1 MKKIIATLGPSTKNE
16 NVLRRLNDCDIEYV
30 RINLSHTP
38 LEKIKSELEFY
49 QKRLNFPIVIDTEGS
64 QVRTGDL
71 KTKNIVVSNSSKVR
85 VYANEIKCSNK
96 EIYLRPPEAVLQL
109 EVGDLI
115 FIDFDSALLKV
126 DDVSTLSSDGYVT
139 CTALNSGVVGNNK
152 AVTIPNQKESLPPL
166 STKDIYAIKIAKD
179 LDVNLV
185 NLSFADKKEDI
196 QAVKDLNSDAF
207 VISKVETK
215 LGLINIEEIVNV
227 SDAIL
232 IDRGDLSREVAI
244 EKIAFAQKEIIKV
257 SKAKNTPV
265 FVATNFLDTMMT
277 SRKPSRAEV
286 NDIMN
291 TLIDGADGLVLAA
304 ETAVG
309 KHPVESVNF
318 LESMFIEFEKQKDRK
333 INFSNIH
340 SGNYLVEPVG
350 ERELN
355 ENIGDFKLVSETKL
369 LDTISVSEEVAMDAE
384 SIALG
389 IYSPIEGFLNSQD
402 FWSVLEEYKLNNGV
416 IWSMPICLQRNSLRT
431 NENNPIEIGMK
442 LILKENN
449 LNIAQIEVSEI
460 YTPDL
465 EKASELFFG
474 TSDKSHPG
482 VSKFK
487 KNGKHFIAGKITLI
501 HRRIN
506 PHKKYEITP
515 TQSRMIFENR
525 GWKKIVAF
533 HSRNPIHRSHEFIQM
548 EAIKRINA
556 DGLFAHPVIGKK
568 KEGDFTANSIIRSYE
583 IMLQEFY
590 DHNKVFFGVFPTYS
604 RYAGPREAL
613 FTALCRQNY
622 GCSHFIIGRDHTGV
636 GDFYRKNASQEIFE
650 RFPEIGIN
658 VVCFDNAVYIPKQK
672 KYAFENECKNIE
684 YNKLSGT
691 RIRDL
696 IKEGKHPESWLM
708 RPEISSKLIERME
721 AGENIFTGKESS
733 NISKGQVIW
742 FSGLSGSGKST
753 LANALK
759 EKLKEDGKSVCI
771 VDGDHVRNSRQ
782 KKLGFTR
789 EDILANNKEIITIA
803 KNKVKD
809 FDYILI
815 PVIAPLS
822 EVRELARKE
831 LGEALKLVYVDAS
844 LAECEK
850 RDTKGLYAKAK
861 AGVINNLC
869 GFSSANPYEKPANPD
884 ITINTE
890 KEEIQVSVSRIFS
903 LLS

>member
-1 MKKIIATLGPSTKNE
+1 MKKIITTLGPSTKDE
-16 NVLRRLNDCDIEYV
+16 NVLKRLNDCNIEYV

-49 QKRLNFPIVIDTEGS
+49 SKELNFPIVIDTEGS

-71 KTKNIVVSNSSKVR
+71 KSKNIVVNNASKVR
-85 VYANEIKCSNK
+85 VYANEITCSSK

-109 EVGDLI
+109 DVGDLI

-126 DDVSTLSSDGYVT
+126 DDVTTLKSDGYVT
-139 CTALNSGVVGNNK
+139 CTALNSGVIGNNK
-152 AVTIPNQKESLPPL
+152 AVTIPNQKEALPPL
-166 STKDIYAIKIAKD
+166 STKDIYAIKVAKD
-179 LDVNLV
+179 FGVNHV

-196 QAVKDLNSDAF
+196 QAVKDLNNNAY

-215 LGLINIEEIVNV
+215 LGLINLKEIVAV

-257 SKAKNTPV
+257 SKENNTPV

-309 KHPVESVNF
+309 NHPVESVNF
-318 LESMFIEFEKQKDRK
+318 LESMFIEFEKQKNNK
-333 INFSNIH
+333 ISFNNIH
-340 SGNYLVEPVG
+340 SGNYLVEPNGKNLTQSIGGVDLAIIADS
-350 ERELN
+350 LN
-355 ENIGDFKLVSETKL
+355 SLNVN
-369 LDTISVSEEVAMDAE
+369 EEIAMDAE

-389 IYSPIEGFLNSQD
+389 VYSPIESFLDSEN
-402 FWSVLEEYKLNNGV
+402 FWSVLESYKLNNGTV
-416 IWSMPICLQRNSLRT
+416 WSMPICLQRHST
-431 NENNPIEIGMK
+431 KTEENNEIEVGMR
-442 LILKENN
+442 LILKENGESV
-449 LNIAQIEVSEI
+449 AQVEVSEI

-465 EKASELFFG
+465 EKASKLFFG
-474 TSDKSHPG
+474 TSDESHPG

-487 KNGKHFIAGKITLI
+487 NNGKYFIAGKVTLI
-501 HRRIN
+501 KRRSN
-506 PHKKYEITP
+506 PFKKYEITP
-515 TQSRMIFENR
+515 SQSRMVFENR

-548 EAIKRINA
+548 QAIKRINA

-568 KEGDFTANSIIRSYE
+568 KTGDFTASSIIRSYE

-590 DHNKVFFGVFPTYS
+590 DHSKVFFGVFPTYS

-636 GDFYRKNASQEIFE
+636 GNFYSKNASQEIFE
-650 RFPEIGIN
+650 KFPNIGIKA
-658 VVCFDNAVYIPKQK
+658 VCFDNAVYLPKQR
-672 KYAFENECKNIE
+672 KYAFEGECNNIE
-684 YNKLSGT
+684 HKKLSGT

-708 RPEISSKLIERME
+708 RPEISSTLINRMKS
-721 AGENIFTGKESS
+721 GENLFVGEQEKES
-733 NISKGQVIW
+733 NQGHVVW

-753 LANALK
+753 LANAIK
-759 EKLKEDGKSVCI
+759 EKLTIDGKSVCI
-771 VDGDHVRNSRQ
+771 IDGDTVRDARK
-782 KKLGFTR
+782 KKLGFSR
-789 EDILANNKEIITIA
+789 EDILENNKEIISMA
-803 KNKVKD
+803 KSKVKD
-809 FDYILI
+809 FDYVLI

-822 EVRELARKE
+822 EIRELARKE
-831 LGEALKLVYVDAS
+831 LGDAFKLIFVDAS
-844 LAECEK
+844 VAECEK
-850 RDTKGLYAKAK
+850 RDVKGLYAKAR
-861 AGVINNLC
+861 AGLINNLV
-869 GFSSANPYEKPANPD
+869 GFSSANPYEKPLDAD
-884 ITINTE
+884 LTVNTE
-890 KEEIQVSVSRIFS
+890 KEEIEVSVDRVFS
-903 LLS
+903 FIS